1 MVEPIAKPVG
11 LFKAGASG
19 AGGQFEPMTAMGIRH
34 DFFQTYPII
43 YGLEINTSAGAP
55 TKDSMIID
63 FVYDGLC
70 IEDPHASHPMVFS
83 TDYPAQTGRGFWYGF
98 CDAPH
103 YTKFS
108 KVGNH
113 TVTIRV
119 APRPAP
125 QPGTTGATQT
135 LAPRDFSPAAGGVE
149 ATFEL
154 TIYPA
159 SGPAIPAD
167 E

>member
-1 MVEPIAKPVG
+1 MVEPIAKPIG
-11 LFKAGASG
+11 LFKAGLSG
-19 AGGQFEPMTAMGIRH
+19 AGGQFEPLDEKGIRH
-34 DFFQTYPII
+34 DIFQRTPVIF
-43 YGLEINTSAGAP
+43 GLEINTSIGAP

-70 IEDPHASHPMVFS
+70 IRDPHASNPMIMS
-83 TDYPAQTGRGFWYGF
+83 TDYPAETDRGFWYGF
-98 CDAPH
+98 CQAPR

-108 KVGNH
+108 KIGKH

-125 QPGTTGATQT
+125 APGTASATQI

-154 TIYPA
+154 VIYPD
-159 SGPAIPAD
+159 SQPAIPP